1 MLEEMRHMTIMFS
14 LFICERCLRNYSN
27 PVAVVVEFNAPLSH
41 KSCSRL
47 QPSSIGPCP
56 AMSQVTVSSLP
67 TSVLHNSILLTLEHS
82 SVRRAAALET
92 GPLSPQ
98 DLKFG
103 TVCCPISDCV
113 ECHMASSGSYWRQFY
128 FDCEAT
134 AQCALFLSVP
144 NRNIFTTYKL
154 TMHWV
159 HNCSCVFMAVTMDS
173 VVAVEWTDEQQAM
186 YRHASISH
194 YHVAIQPDS
203 TSKDLQSTCPRCPDY
218 LPAQTNKWYRPGDK
232 LRTTSIHCGLTKPLS
247 QRHSCTIVT
256 DKKFSTFVTEKA
268 TKTHC
273 HRWHFRHDWNVS
285 GIGPVLAR
293 CAANE
298 MCANP
303 TNVG

>member
-92 GPLSPQ
+92 GPLPPQ

-154 TMHWV
+154 RKSTECITAVVSSWQWWWTVWLQLSEQM
-159 HNCSCVFMAVTMDS
+159 NSRSCTDTPPSVTIMS
-173 VVAVEWTDEQQAM
+173 PSNQTVRAKIYNLHAQGAQTTYLHKRTNGTDP
-186 YRHASISH
+186 
-194 YHVAIQPDS
+194 AINWE
-203 TSKDLQSTCPRCPDY
+203 
-218 LPAQTNKWYRPGDK
+218 LPAFT
-232 LRTTSIHCGLTKPLS
+232 
-247 QRHSCTIVT
+247 V
-256 DKKFSTFVTEKA
+256 V
-268 TKTHC
+268 
-273 HRWHFRHDWNVS
+273 
-285 GIGPVLAR
+285 
-293 CAANE
+293 
-298 MCANP
+298 
-303 TNVG
+303 